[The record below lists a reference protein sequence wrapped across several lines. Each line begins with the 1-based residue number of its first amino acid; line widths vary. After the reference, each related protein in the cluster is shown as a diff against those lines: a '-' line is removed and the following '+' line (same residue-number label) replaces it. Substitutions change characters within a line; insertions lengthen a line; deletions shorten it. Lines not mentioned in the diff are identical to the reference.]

1 MGDYKRAAQMLLKFA
16 GPMSP
21 SGRALSAISNFSGV
35 GQMEGAVSHKTIG
48 SQGPKKPNTVTPSLR
63 TMNEGEQAMAKKD
76 MKDRRGYGHGG
87 KVDHKSISACEKS
100 MSKKRGR

>member
-1 MGDYKRAAQMLLKFA
+1 MGDYKRAAQMFLKFA

-35 GQMEGAVSHKTIG
+35 GQMEGAVSHK
-48 SQGPKKPNTVTPSLR
+48 PNTITPSLR

-76 MKDRRGYGHGG
+76 MKGLSGYAHGG
-87 KVDHKSISACEKS
+87 KVDHKSISACEKA
-100 MSKKRGR
+100 KTRKQK

>member
-1 MGDYKRAAQMLLKFA
+1 MGDYKRAAQMFLKFA

-48 SQGPKKPNTVTPSLR
+48 SQGPKKPNTITPSLR
-63 TMNEGEQAMAKKD
+63 TMNEGEQAMAKQE
-76 MKDRRGYGHGG
+76 MKSRRNYKHGG
-87 KVDHKSISACEKS
+87 AVSHKSISACEKA
-100 MSKKRGR
+100 MRAK

>member
-1 MGDYKRAAQMLLKFA
+1 MGDYKRAAQMFLKFA

-35 GQMEGAVSHKTIG
+35 GQMEGSVSHK
-48 SQGPKKPNTVTPSLR
+48 SNTVTPSLR

-76 MKDRRGYGHGG
+76 MKGRKGYNQGG
-87 KVDHKSISACEKS
+87 KVDYKDIGHMHTKVCGHK
-100 MSKKRGR
+100 

>member
-1 MGDYKRAAQMLLKFA
+1 MGDYKRAAQMFLKFA

-48 SQGPKKPNTVTPSLR
+48 SQGPKKPNTITPSLR
-63 TMNEGEQAMAKKD
+63 TMNEGEQAMAQQEMRQRKTVAKGGRVSYKSVFD
-76 MKDRRGYGHGG
+76 M
-87 KVDHKSISACEKS
+87 EK
-100 MSKKRGR
+100 G